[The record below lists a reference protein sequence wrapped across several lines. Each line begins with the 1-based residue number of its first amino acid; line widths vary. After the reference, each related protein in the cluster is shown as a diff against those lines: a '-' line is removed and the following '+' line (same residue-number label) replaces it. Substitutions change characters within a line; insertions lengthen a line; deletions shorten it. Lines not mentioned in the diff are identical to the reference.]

1 MPVSILRPIISLL
14 FLAAFLPLVACST
27 LPQTGPETRPP
38 LRRYE
43 DVVKP
48 TEGERSLLQVS
59 DPIAGFNRG
68 AYRFNYY
75 FDRYLLF
82 PVIRG
87 YRFVMPDYGEE
98 RVSRFFDN
106 IYEIGNFTNSLLQ
119 LKWRKAGITT
129 ARFVINSTVGV
140 AGLWDP
146 ATGWG
151 LHRQNEDFGQTM
163 GHYGV
168 GSGAYVVLPVFGP
181 SSVRDTGGLVV
192 DAAAFSAIDPLNFE
206 HNEEWSAPFY
216 VLGGIDKR
224 KRIPFR
230 YYGSGS
236 PFEYEL
242 VRMLMT
248 QKRQFDVAN

>member
-1 MPVSILRPIISLL
+1 
-14 FLAAFLPLVACST
+14 
-27 LPQTGPETRPP
+27 
-38 LRRYE
+38 
-43 DVVKP
+43 
-48 TEGERSLLQVS
+48 
-59 DPIAGFNRG
+59 
-68 AYRFNYY
+68 
-75 FDRYLLF
+75 
-82 PVIRG
+82 
-87 YRFVMPDYGEE
+87 MPDYGEE

-119 LKWRKAGITT
+119 LKWRKAGTTT

-151 LHRQNEDFGQTM
+151 LHRQNEDFGQTL

-181 SSVRDTGGLVV
+181 SSARDTGGLVV

-206 HNEEWSAPFY
+206 HNEEWAAPFY
-216 VLGGIDKR
+216 ALGGIDKR

-230 YYGSGS
+230 YYGAGS

-242 VRMLMT
+242 VRMLVIT
-248 QKRQFDVAN
+248 SYSIHYTKLYETSRTGRGSWSTTGRRSPG